1 MKNYKKLIGIIF
13 SLMIIAFSL
22 LPQFRNIYA
31 LPEQIVIMQEDLKVF
46 QTNYPFTMT
55 VNNAV
60 KSEVTNK
67 LDSSLQPVFLDSV
80 KLNSNIV
87 EFKLLGVIPIK
98 EVAVE
103 VIQPIHVKAG
113 GQSIGVIL
121 HSEGIM
127 VVGTSPIIDAGG
139 QRYFPAKDAGIDVGD
154 IIISINNKIMKKDID
169 VAEAVEEAGKNN
181 IPLKIEFKHDA
192 EIKEIQ
198 VQPVFCQQTKRYRI
212 GLFVRDSAV
221 GVGTMTF
228 YDTKSNVYGALGHVI
243 VDSDTSQSINCEN
256 GKIVQALVAGIQ
268 NGKAGSPGEKIGR
281 FLDVEQLMG
290 TIDKNTDFGIYG
302 RINKDAIV
310 DYYES
315 ELPVASMAE
324 IETGAAEILTV
335 VEGQKIEKFAVEIEK
350 INMQSYPKGKGLVVK
365 VVDNNLLSRTGGI
378 VQGMSG
384 SPIIQKGKIIGAVTH
399 VFVHDP
405 TRGYGCFIDW
415 MLMEGGI
422 IPKQNNE
429 KIPSLFG

>member
-127 VVGTSPIIDAGG
+127 VVVAR
-139 QRYFPAKDAGIDVGD
+139 QRP
-154 IIISINNKIMKKDID
+154 
-169 VAEAVEEAGKNN
+169 
-181 IPLKIEFKHDA
+181 
-192 EIKEIQ
+192 
-198 VQPVFCQQTKRYRI
+198 
-212 GLFVRDSAV
+212 
-221 GVGTMTF
+221 
-228 YDTKSNVYGALGHVI
+228 
-243 VDSDTSQSINCEN
+243 
-256 GKIVQALVAGIQ
+256 
-268 NGKAGSPGEKIGR
+268 
-281 FLDVEQLMG
+281 
-290 TIDKNTDFGIYG
+290 
-302 RINKDAIV
+302 
-310 DYYES
+310 
-315 ELPVASMAE
+315 
-324 IETGAAEILTV
+324 
-335 VEGQKIEKFAVEIEK
+335 
-350 INMQSYPKGKGLVVK
+350 
-365 VVDNNLLSRTGGI
+365 
-378 VQGMSG
+378 
-384 SPIIQKGKIIGAVTH
+384 
-399 VFVHDP
+399 HDP
-405 TRGYGCFIDW
+405 DDA
-415 MLMEGGI
+415 L
-422 IPKQNNE
+422 
-429 KIPSLFG
+429 L